1 MQIPKNLFKKKV
13 DRALQSYLKD
23 LLDPENM
30 GRSVYPTSPNR
41 AVTVE
46 AVKRASDVLLL
57 MGVPHRNWTT
67 GLFIESV

>member
-1 MQIPKNLFKKKV
+1 MQIPKNLFKKKM
-13 DRALQSYLKD
+13 DRALQTYLKD

-30 GRSVYPTSPNR
+30 GKSVYPTSPNC
-41 AVTVE
+41 AVTTEV
-46 AVKRASDVLLL
+46 VKRASDVLLL